1 MLARLLRLAQHTQE
15 WRRLYRGFHIVGGAI
30 NCVIIHCI
38 SGGDQKIWM
47 SLSFLYQF
55 HSHQRIHLFV
65 KPSWLMRIR

>member
-38 SGGDQKIWM
+38 SGGTRKSGCPCRFFSNFILINAYI
-47 SLSFLYQF
+47 SLSN
-55 HSHQRIHLFV
+55 HLG
-65 KPSWLMRIR
+65 